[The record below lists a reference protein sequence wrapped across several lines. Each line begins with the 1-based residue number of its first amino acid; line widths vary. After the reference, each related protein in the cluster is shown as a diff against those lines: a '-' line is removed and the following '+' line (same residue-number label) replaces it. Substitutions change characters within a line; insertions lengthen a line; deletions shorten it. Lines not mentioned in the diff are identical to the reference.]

1 MSDRT
6 WWLVEAGP
14 LSPAGTMALDEAL
27 LHRAVEAQRPHAVV
41 RVYAWTPPALSVGA
55 KIDLPPLARR
65 RCRESGVA
73 VVRRATGGG
82 CVLHDGDVTYSVVA
96 PLGGRSVLDAYRWV
110 ASGLIAGLALL
121 GLEAAVAE
129 HPVLGRPLDCFRA
142 ATGADL
148 EVGGR
153 KICGSAQVRRHG
165 WFLQHGSIPI
175 ADIRERTAWLLG
187 GAADAGS
194 TCLEQVRPGTGWD
207 EAAEALVAGFAAV
220 WGSAPGRRSPDP
232 REWRLASAV
241 DPLDGI
247 GDGMGDGIGKGEA
260 VSEVSGWRHPLG
272 MV

>member
-1 MSDRT
+1 
-6 WWLVEAGP
+6 
-14 LSPAGTMALDEAL
+14 MALDEAL
-27 LHRAVEAQRPHAVV
+27 LRRSVEGRRPDPAV

-55 KIDLPPLARR
+55 NVDLPPPVRR
-65 RCRESGVA
+65 RCKESGVA

-96 PLGGRSVLDAYRWV
+96 PLEGRSVLDAYRWV
-110 ASGLIAGLALL
+110 AGGLIAGLGLL
-121 GLEAAVAE
+121 GVEAAVAE
-129 HPVLGRPLDCFRA
+129 HPVLGRPLDCFRT

-153 KICGSAQVRRHG
+153 KVCGSAQVRRQG

-175 ADIRERTAWLLG
+175 ADIHEKAAWLLG
-187 GAADAGS
+187 GGAHAGS
-194 TCLEQVRPGTGWD
+194 TCLEQVRPGTNWD

-232 REWRLASAV
+232 REWRLAGDL
-241 DPLDGI
+241 DPLEGS
-247 GDGMGDGIGKGEA
+247 GEGA
-260 VSEVSGWRHPLG
+260 GGVSGLRHPLG